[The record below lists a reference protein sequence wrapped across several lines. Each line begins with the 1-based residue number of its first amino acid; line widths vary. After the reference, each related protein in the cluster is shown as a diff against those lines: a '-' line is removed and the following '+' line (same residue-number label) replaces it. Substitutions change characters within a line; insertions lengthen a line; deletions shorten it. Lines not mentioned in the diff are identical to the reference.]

1 MWVAPADGA
10 LKCCRIA
17 LQSLL
22 KLRVKQWGGNKA
34 PANCWLRM
42 VGQRILPFI
51 LGLDARVR
59 SNIDDEFGVRI
70 IRPENMAKIFR
81 PSEHYVPTSFS
92 ALTWLSRVRLPGL
105 FSYFVQFVCSQLNSK
120 SKRWSWA
127 SRNKLEI
134 RKLSTISLYYFTSMD
149 YTLVHL
155 TAQEATYFCF

>member
-1 MWVAPADGA
+1 MLPYRVTKPPQVAR
-10 LKCCRIA
+10 KTVR
-17 LQSLL
+17 
-22 KLRVKQWGGNKA
+22 GNKA

-92 ALTWLSRVRLPGL
+92 ALT
-105 FSYFVQFVCSQLNSK
+105 
-120 SKRWSWA
+120 
-127 SRNKLEI
+127 
-134 RKLSTISLYYFTSMD
+134 
-149 YTLVHL
+149 
-155 TAQEATYFCF
+155 